1 MPYFRWIKQWWSVLI
16 ESRLKQ
22 WAGSLKKKVPGSP
35 FPIQLEQESITLQKD
50 FQTKTDFFRIHFVQV
65 HCQPCWQ
72 EWSLQKRVKNLS
84 WFATFGLFCATVRN
98 LSAWQLDER
107 RHLASASDSDRV
119 VIWILQPSDPV
130 ALLYQPY
137 FQWASQRGLDTWK
150 IQKKQARQT
159 WAEVLMLYFS
169 FWLQFFSY
177 KSGSPC
183 PNPNF

>member
-72 EWSLQKRVKNLS
+72 EWSLQKRFKKWEHDLQILGFFVHCWWNRSPWQRSATSLHQPQTLTEELFGS
-84 WFATFGLFCATVRN
+84 CRLILICSSLFLQWFTLPPTSSRGWTA
-98 LSAWQLDER
+98 
-107 RHLASASDSDRV
+107 V
-119 VIWILQPSDPV
+119 VD
-130 ALLYQPY
+130 
-137 FQWASQRGLDTWK
+137 
-150 IQKKQARQT
+150 
-159 WAEVLMLYFS
+159 
-169 FWLQFFSY
+169 
-177 KSGSPC
+177 
-183 PNPNF
+183 N